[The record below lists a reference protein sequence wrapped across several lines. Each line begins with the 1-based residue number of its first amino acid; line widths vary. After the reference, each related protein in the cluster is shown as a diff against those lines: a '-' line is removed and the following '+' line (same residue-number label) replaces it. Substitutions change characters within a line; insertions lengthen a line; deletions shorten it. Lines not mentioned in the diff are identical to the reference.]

1 LAGSAAAKA
10 GQLEKLEV
18 LREFRHLGAPEPF
31 TADLMDG
38 FKVVGEGSGTEL
50 QKLFRELDITEHDG
64 CKCKQIMTEMNKLGV
79 VGCVRERNS
88 LLKKLK
94 SNAKHYTWIEKL
106 RAARKVATSKI
117 ALRIDLKDPIGWCF
131 DEAVRR
137 YAEKSQGPGAV
148 LLKLIASKGYQI
160 PLSDKIQKVLYNMNQ
175 WGPAW
180 VREHIDDITEF
191 IVEQWQ
197 DLYPQEAKEF
207 GEDAMLV
214 FSRRLVLQACRDWD
228 RGI

>member
-1 LAGSAAAKA
+1 MPG
-10 GQLEKLEV
+10 
-18 LREFRHLGAPEPF
+18 P
-31 TADLMDG
+31 
-38 FKVVGEGSGTEL
+38 GTEL
-50 QKLFRELDITEHDG
+50 KQLLISIGITPKFDCNCESLLREMNQLGVDG
-64 CKCKQIMTEMNKLGV
+64 CRRD
-79 VGCVRERNS
+79 RERLVAS
-88 LLKKLK
+88 LRA
-94 SNAKHYTWIEKL
+94 NAHHYTWLDRL
-106 RAARKVATSKI
+106 RAARRVAQSEL
-117 ALRIDLKDPIGWCF
+117 ALRIDLVDPIGWLF

-137 YAEKSQGPGAV
+137 YANKSRGPGAV